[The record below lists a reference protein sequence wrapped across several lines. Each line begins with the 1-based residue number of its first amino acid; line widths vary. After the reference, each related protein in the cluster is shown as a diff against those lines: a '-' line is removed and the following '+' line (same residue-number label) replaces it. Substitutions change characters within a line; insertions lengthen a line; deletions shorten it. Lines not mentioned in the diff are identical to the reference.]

1 MLQFF
6 LLFQSI
12 VQIQSL
18 ETVDYFTTI
27 LHPHDEP
34 HLADILIQ
42 QSQYHL
48 STHDLN
54 AATFLATHALHMHN
68 STQATSILT
77 QVTEYIKEAKQTKHR
92 SLDQAVQDAVVLQ
105 NVGADAI
112 LDVTKAVYRAY
123 RQWDR
128 CVLYFF
134 YVVSEILTNTIPPSL
149 D

>member
-1 MLQFF
+1 MSTVLQLF

-42 QSQYHL
+42 QSKYHL

-68 STQATSILT
+68 STQATAILILI

-92 SLDQAVQDAVVLQ
+92 SLNQAVQDAVVLQ

-112 LDVTKAVYRAY
+112 LDVTKAVHRAY

-128 CVLYFF
+128 
-134 YVVSEILTNTIPPSL
+134 
-149 D
+149 